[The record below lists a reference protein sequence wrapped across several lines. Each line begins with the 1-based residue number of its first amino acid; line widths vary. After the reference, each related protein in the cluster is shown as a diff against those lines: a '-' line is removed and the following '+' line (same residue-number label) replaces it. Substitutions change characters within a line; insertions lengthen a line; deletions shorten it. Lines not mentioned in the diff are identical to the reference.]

1 MDMELYDTIR
11 FRDASQLEKVDA
23 KLREV
28 GIDKYISAKGDLE
41 IHRTAPTEFNEFTKE
56 EFIQE
61 LTDSFI
67 CDINMILEL
76 MQCSTKLHEI
86 ICKTTDLYM
95 SNEFGELLSV
105 TLQDGDTIIQFHTY
119 TNHIID
125 GFIRLFQSDVNMLTE
140 IYTFDFTISEF
151 ATAFKKYIVEKSDII
166 TLAKEYLFVINYN
179 FTMLQ
184 DKKKNPYFNQL
195 EYSPELSA
203 KMSNLLILLHR
214 K

>member
-86 ICKTTDLYM
+86 ICKTTD
-95 SNEFGELLSV
+95 
-105 TLQDGDTIIQFHTY
+105 
-119 TNHIID
+119 
-125 GFIRLFQSDVNMLTE
+125 FIHV
-140 IYTFDFTISEF
+140 
-151 ATAFKKYIVEKSDII
+151 K
-166 TLAKEYLFVINYN
+166 
-179 FTMLQ
+179 
-184 DKKKNPYFNQL
+184 
-195 EYSPELSA
+195 
-203 KMSNLLILLHR
+203 
-214 K
+214 